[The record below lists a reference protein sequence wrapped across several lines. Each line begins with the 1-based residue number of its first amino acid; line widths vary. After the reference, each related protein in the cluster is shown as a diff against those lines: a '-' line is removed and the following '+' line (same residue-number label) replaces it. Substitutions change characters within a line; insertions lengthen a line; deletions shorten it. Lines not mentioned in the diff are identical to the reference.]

1 MKRPSPLKIGEYYR
15 LSWQLLLLVDCA
27 VAIASRVARPAV
39 ILVCFTLAVMI
50 VSSMAQRWQNQKRRI
65 GLAIG
70 ASLLI
75 LVIQQGLKAN
85 RTEDFVMIMIELICG
100 SLPWLLISYDRPRS
114 YWLAILNIVVIGVG
128 SMTLGST
135 GLVYIGFMILIIL
148 LMLNLNAANLY
159 FSDTLQSQSGE
170 SLPKSY
176 FRQFIYVIPV
186 GFISA
191 LVIFLFFPRVQ
202 SFSFNLNN
210 GRSGHSTGYS
220 GLVNLTAEGKLEV
233 SHDLAFMVESE
244 DKLWLRTGANKL
256 LFRGDT
262 LTTFDGIHWRNHI
275 FDFRPSDAAQDIRIA
290 KEHDAEV
297 TTALIHLEPSINAS
311 VFYPGVLMG
320 ISSPQNI
327 ATHFLI
333 NQAGSLIRDPFSTG
347 RYTYQ
352 IKISQPL
359 TVDQLETST
368 VSNLKQA
375 LDPIGHP
382 LPYELA
388 ASDLAIYLSIP
399 PSVAEA
405 EYFQAWLRE
414 LAINPATATLADVE
428 KKLGLLFST
437 KFKTTLTNSF
447 SGTDA
452 LASFLATERRGHC
465 EYFATAAALT
475 LRALGLPAR
484 LVVGYHGGIF
494 NEFVDT
500 LEVRDEDAHA
510 WVETYIPGH
519 GWHAFDPTPASDDL
533 ISNAMS
539 TLRLITNGINFWMHR
554 YVINYDQSAQKDL
567 IKQLQAIGR
576 HGPENTPNFK
586 SLIIFGESAASI
598 LVAAFLTF
606 WLIRR
611 WTKPM
616 QEQKLP
622 RYYQIFLKRMRI
634 FGYDRLIGESF
645 EHYHSRLV
653 TLLGDEKMLE
663 VINKAISHD
672 LYSAQPRSAAEQN
685 EMQRKVQ
692 TWRLPKPPS
701 GS

>member
-1 MKRPSPLKIGEYYR
+1 MKRPSTLKIGEYYR

-27 VAIASRVARPAV
+27 VAISSRVARPAV

-50 VSSMAQRWQNQKRRI
+50 VSSMAQRWQNHKRRI
-65 GLAIG
+65 GLVIG
-70 ASLLI
+70 ASLLV
-75 LVIQQGLKAN
+75 LVIQQSLKAN
-85 RTEDFVMIMIELICG
+85 HTEDFVMIMIELICG
-100 SLPWLLISYDRPRS
+100 SLPWLLLSYDRPRS

-135 GLVYIGFMILIIL
+135 GLVYIGFMILIVL

-170 SLPKSY
+170 SLPNSY
-176 FRQFIYVIPV
+176 FRQFLYVIPV

-202 SFSFNLNN
+202 SFSFNLNE
-210 GRSGHSTGYS
+210 GRRGHSTGYS
-220 GLVNLTAEGKLEV
+220 GLVNLTAAGKLDV

-275 FDFRPSDAAQDIRIA
+275 FDFRPSEAARDIRIA
-290 KEHDAEV
+290 RDHNSEM
-297 TTALIHLEPSINAS
+297 TTALIHLEPSINAT

-320 ISSPQNI
+320 IRSPQNI

-333 NQAGSLIRDPFSTG
+333 NQAGSLIRDPFGTG
-347 RYTYQ
+347 RNTYE
-352 IKISQPL
+352 IKVSQPL
-359 TVDQLETST
+359 TVDQLEVST
-368 VSNLKQA
+368 LTKLRQA
-375 LDPIGHP
+375 IDPIGRP

-388 ASDLAIYLSIP
+388 ADDLDTYLDIP
-399 PSVAEA
+399 PSVIKA
-405 EYFQAWLRE
+405 EYFQEWLKE
-414 LAINPATATLADVE
+414 LAINPDRATLKDVE
-428 KKLGLLFST
+428 NKLSVLFST

-452 LASFLATERRGHC
+452 LASFLSTERRGHC

-475 LRALGLPAR
+475 LRALGLPTR
-484 LVVGYHGGIF
+484 LVVGYHGGVF

-519 GWHAFDPTPASDDL
+519 GWHAYDPTPASDDL
-533 ISNAMS
+533 ISNALS
-539 TLRLITNGINFWMHR
+539 TLRLISNGINFWMHR
-554 YVINYDQSAQKDL
+554 YVINYDQSTQKDL
-567 IKQLQAIGR
+567 IQQLQAIGR
-576 HGPENTPNFK
+576 HHPKNTLDLK
-586 SLIIFGESAASI
+586 SLRKFGEYTLSI
-598 LVAAFLTF
+598 LVAAIITFL
-606 WLIRR
+606 LIRR
-611 WTKPM
+611 WTKP
-616 QEQKLP
+616 EQRQKIP
-622 RYYQIFLKRMRI
+622 RYYQIFLKRMQN
-634 FGYDRLIGESF
+634 FGQDRLVGESF
-645 EHYHSRLV
+645 EHYHSRLIKI
-653 TLLGDEKMLE
+653 LGDEKMIE
-663 VINKAISHD
+663 IIDKAISHD
-672 LYSAQPRSAAEQN
+672 LYSEHPSSAAEQS
-685 EMQRKVQ
+685 ELQRRIQ
-692 TWRLPKPPS
+692 TWRLPKHPS

>member
-1 MKRPSPLKIGEYYR
+1 
-15 LSWQLLLLVDCA
+15 
-27 VAIASRVARPAV
+27 
-39 ILVCFTLAVMI
+39 MI
-50 VSSMAQRWQNQKRRI
+50 VSSMAQRWQNHKRRI

-70 ASLLI
+70 ASLLV

-85 RTEDFVMIMIELICG
+85 HTEDFVTIMIELICG
-100 SLPWLLISYDRPRS
+100 SLPWLLLSYDRPRS

-170 SLPKSY
+170 TLPKSY
-176 FRQFIYVIPV
+176 FRQFLYVIPV
-186 GFISA
+186 GFFSA

-202 SFSFNLNN
+202 SFSLHLND

-244 DKLWLRTGANKL
+244 DKRWLRTGANKL

-275 FDFRPSDAAQDIRIA
+275 FDFRPSDAARDTRIA
-290 KEHDAEV
+290 KEHDSEM
-297 TTALIHLEPSINAS
+297 TTALIHLEPSINAT

-347 RYTYQ
+347 RYTYE

-359 TVDQLETST
+359 TVDQLELLTL
-368 VSNLKQA
+368 SNLKQA
-375 LDPIGHP
+375 LDPVTRP

-388 ASDLAIYLSIP
+388 TIDLDTYLSIP
-399 PSVAEA
+399 PSVGEA
-405 EYFQAWLRE
+405 EYFKSWLNE
-414 LAINPATATLADVE
+414 LAIDPAIATLADVE
-428 KKLGLLFST
+428 KKLSLLFST

-452 LASFLATERRGHC
+452 LASFLSNERHGHC

-475 LRALGLPAR
+475 LRALGLPTR

-510 WVETYIPGH
+510 WVETYIPRH
-519 GWHAFDPTPASDDL
+519 GWHAFDPTPVSDDL

-554 YVINYDQSAQKDL
+554 YVINYDQSAQRDL

-576 HGPENTPNFK
+576 HGPENTLDHK
-586 SLIIFGESAASI
+586 SLIKFGESAAAL
-598 LVAAFLTF
+598 LVAALVTL

-611 WTKPM
+611 WIKPTK
-616 QEQKLP
+616 EQKLP
-622 RYYQIFLKRMRI
+622 RYYQIFLKRMQN

-653 TLLGDEKMLE
+653 SVLGDDNMLE
-663 VINKAISHD
+663 AVDKAISHD
-672 LYSAQPRSAAEQN
+672 LYSAQPKSTDEQN
-685 EMQRKVQ
+685 ELQRKIQ

>member
-1 MKRPSPLKIGEYYR
+1 
-15 LSWQLLLLVDCA
+15 
-27 VAIASRVARPAV
+27 
-39 ILVCFTLAVMI
+39 
-50 VSSMAQRWQNQKRRI
+50 
-65 GLAIG
+65 
-70 ASLLI
+70 
-75 LVIQQGLKAN
+75 
-85 RTEDFVMIMIELICG
+85 
-100 SLPWLLISYDRPRS
+100 
-114 YWLAILNIVVIGVG
+114 
-128 SMTLGST
+128 
-135 GLVYIGFMILIIL
+135 
-148 LMLNLNAANLY
+148 
-159 FSDTLQSQSGE
+159 
-170 SLPKSY
+170 
-176 FRQFIYVIPV
+176 
-186 GFISA
+186 
-191 LVIFLFFPRVQ
+191 
-202 SFSFNLNN
+202 
-210 GRSGHSTGYS
+210 
-220 GLVNLTAEGKLEV
+220 
-233 SHDLAFMVESE
+233 
-244 DKLWLRTGANKL
+244 
-256 LFRGDT
+256 
-262 LTTFDGIHWRNHI
+262 
-275 FDFRPSDAAQDIRIA
+275 
-290 KEHDAEV
+290 
-297 TTALIHLEPSINAS
+297 
-311 VFYPGVLMG
+311 MG

-452 LASFLATERRGHC
+452 LASFLSTERRGHC

-611 WTKPM
+611 WTKPL

>member
-1 MKRPSPLKIGEYYR
+1 MKRPSALTIGEYYR
-15 LSWQLLLLVDCA
+15 LSWQMLLLVDCA
-27 VAIASRVARPAV
+27 VAISSKVARPAV
-39 ILVCFTLAVMI
+39 ILICFTLAVMI
-50 VSSMAQRWQNQKRRI
+50 VSSMAQRWQNHKRRI

-70 ASLLI
+70 AALLV

-85 RTEDFVMIMIELICG
+85 HSEDFVMIMIELICG
-100 SLPWLLISYDRPRS
+100 SLPWLLLSYDRPRS

-135 GLVYIGFMILIIL
+135 GLVYIGFMVLIIL

-159 FSDTLQSQSGE
+159 FSDSLQSQYGE
-170 SLPKSY
+170 SLPNGY
-176 FRQFIYVIPV
+176 FRQFLYVIPV

-191 LVIFLFFPRVQ
+191 LAIFLFFPRVQ
-202 SFSFNLNN
+202 SFSFNLHE

-220 GLVNLTAEGKLEV
+220 GLVNLTAEGKLDV

-244 DKLWLRTGANKL
+244 NKIWLRTGANKL

-262 LTTFDGIHWRNHI
+262 LTTFDGIHWRNQI
-275 FDFRPSDAAQDIRIA
+275 FEFRPSDAARDTRIA

-297 TTALIHLEPSINAS
+297 TTALIHLEPSINAT

-320 ISSPQNI
+320 IRSPQNM

-333 NQAGSLIRDPFSTG
+333 NQSGSLIRDPFSTG
-347 RYTYQ
+347 RYTYE

-359 TVDQLETST
+359 RVDQLETST
-368 VSNLKQA
+368 LSTLKQA
-375 LDPIGHP
+375 LDPVVRP

-388 ASDLAIYLSIP
+388 TDDLDTYLAIP
-399 PSVAEA
+399 ASVAEA
-405 EYFQAWLRE
+405 EYFQAWLKE
-414 LAINPATATLADVE
+414 LAINPDRETLADVE
-428 KKLGLLFST
+428 KKLSLLFAT

-447 SGTDA
+447 SGTNA
-452 LASFLATERRGHC
+452 LASFLSTERRGHC

-475 LRALGLPAR
+475 YRALGLPTR

-554 YVINYDQSAQKDL
+554 YVINYDQSTQKDL

-576 HGPENTPNFK
+576 HGPENTLDLK
-586 SLIIFGESAASI
+586 SLLKFGEYTASI
-598 LVAAFLTF
+598 LVAALLTF

-611 WTKPM
+611 SAKPAR
-616 QEQKLP
+616 EQKIP
-622 RYYQIFLKRMRI
+622 RYYQVFLKRMRSL
-634 FGYDRLIGESF
+634 GYDRLVGESF
-645 EHYHSRLV
+645 QHYHSRLV
-653 TLLGDEKMLE
+653 TLFGDEKMLE
-663 VINKAISHD
+663 VIDKAISHD
-672 LYSAQPRSAAEQN
+672 LYSAQPSSASEQN
-685 EMQRKVQ
+685 ELQRKVQ
-692 TWRLPKPPS
+692 TWRPPRTTS
-701 GS
+701 RS